1 MEGVVGVTPLA
12 GGAAGLAV
20 LSRGVVL
27 GSWSVGRGSPDAG
40 DRPAEKLVYVFE
52 RRPCTSRL
60 ALQAYSNNVVISKYS
75 L

>member
-1 MEGVVGVTPLA
+1 VEGIAPVIGGV
-12 GGAAGLAV
+12 AGLAV

-27 GSWSVGRGSPDAG
+27 MVDGTGRAGAKLDVGL
-40 DRPAEKLVYVFE
+40 RPAKELVCVLD
-52 RRPCTSRL
+52 RRPCTSRS